1 MTDSLSGK
9 EVREYILAALFSR
22 TFKKNYIHM
31 RNIMLALWR
40 ILSLLLAVFATLV
53 SLMSIM
59 EWSENPYRFGYLIL
73 GVGCLFMA
81 FYLTKD

>member
-1 MTDSLSGK
+1 
-9 EVREYILAALFSR
+9 
-22 TFKKNYIHM
+22 M

-40 ILSLLLAVFATLV
+40 ILSLLLAVFATIV

-59 EWSENPYRFGYLIL
+59 EWSENPYSFGYLIL